1 MVGVAKG
8 VDDEG
13 ETLEEEALGNGEARA
28 LPRKPAR
35 ARPVSFIVCDG
46 SLVWIRFKS

>member
-1 MVGVAKG
+1 MAKG